1 MDYSI
6 LPSVNAALNASSFLL
21 LILGY
26 IFIRRR
32 AITAHKAAMLAAC
45 STSALFLISYLTY
58 HFHHGSTRFQS
69 AGPVR
74 WLYFAILLS
83 HTILAVVVFPMA
95 IMTLVRGLQNK
106 LEKHVWIARRT
117 LPIWIYVSIT
127 GVIVYWMLYHLYD

>member
-1 MDYSI
+1 MDYSV

-58 HFHHGSTRFQS
+58 HFHHGSTRFQGT
-69 AGPVR
+69 GPVR

-106 LEKHVWIARRT
+106 LEKHVGIARRT